1 MWLQKSVRIRGSVE
15 LINIIHSDGLAN
27 SLSLPSIY
35 ILYIAVEL
43 NLNALISSHLL
54 RTRSAIQR
62 PVSVLYAINMTY
74 LPALKISQTK
84 VELMRYLHLSP
95 SIYVLMA
102 VCRAAFRTRS
112 LVAVPRPLNSDL
124 LTFTTTSGRDSSSL
138 HLADLGE
145 VAPERSLHTEAT
157 PYYRDASIAFCQHCR
172 ERTRQW
178 LSCLIFGVLGGVVGS
193 VA

>member
-145 VAPERSLHTEAT
+145 VAPERSLYTWLAVRLERFQGAVEGRSSK
-157 PYYRDASIAFCQHCR
+157 PNRSWRRSIHQLLLESCFP
-172 ERTRQW
+172 TR
-178 LSCLIFGVLGGVVGS
+178 
-193 VA
+193 